1 MLQVKTKAAAE
12 DPGVLSLVLP
22 VTLAAAATVAAAAVT
37 LAGEDM
43 SLSSLAGLLAL
54 FAAAA
59 FTEAF
64 PLPIEGIPIGRTS
77 FASVFVVGAI
87 VLYGWA
93 DGTFLSFLVQ
103 LTVETGRRRGPIRIA
118 YNSSVYALAAAAG
131 GAAAAAVAGLPLDQM
146 VLQTPAAAAA
156 FYTVDLVL
164 VSLVVA
170 RAGHEPF
177 GALLRRTLGTVGLP
191 LAIMISLS
199 VALVVLWDRSPF
211 LIAALFG
218 PLVAFDLYQRSQL
231 RALEA
236 MRAAVTDPLTGL
248 GNRRRFDERLIEE
261 VPPST
266 PASSVS
272 VCLLDVDGLK
282 RINDRYGHPIGDL
295 ALAAVGARLAS
306 SGEAFRLG
314 GDEFA
319 LLLPGFEPEQA
330 RLLVELVLV
339 DLELEAILDEAVNV
353 SGGIAAYPR
362 DGETPEGLI
371 GRADEALYHAKRHA
385 PGSVYAPGDN
395 GAGLRSFTVV
405 SDSPTDRATRLR
417 AATSLSRAVDSRDA
431 LGGSHSQSV
440 GRLAARIAARLG
452 CDAEQCELL
461 ELAGRLHDLGKV
473 AIPDEILE
481 KPGPLAPDER
491 KVLER
496 HPTVGSNMLTSLG
509 LEVVAH
515 WVLHHHEHWD
525 GTGYPDR
532 LAREAIPLPARIL
545 AAADAFDVL
554 VSDHIYRGRLSRA
567 QALAELERGAGT
579 QFDPA
584 VVAALVAE
592 LGGPEYDL

>member
-1 MLQVKTKAAAE
+1 MLQVRTKAAAE

-22 VTLAAAATVAAAAVT
+22 VTLAAAATVAAAAVS
-37 LAGEDM
+37 LAGEGM

-93 DGTFLSFLVQ
+93 DGTILSFLVQ

-131 GAAAAAVAGLPLDQM
+131 GAAAAATAGLPLDYM
-146 VLQTPAAAAA
+146 VVQTPAAAAA

-177 GALLRRTLGTVGLP
+177 GALLRRTLGTVSLP

-248 GNRRRFDERLIEE
+248 GNRRRFDERLNEE

-266 PASSVS
+266 PASPVS

-330 RLLVELVLV
+330 RLLIELVLV

-353 SGGIAAYPR
+353 SGGIAAFPR
-362 DGETPEGLI
+362 DGETPEGLVD
-371 GRADEALYHAKRHA
+371 RADEALYHAKRQA
-385 PGSVYAPGDN
+385 PGSVYARGD

-405 SDSPTDRATRLR
+405 SESPTDRATRLN

-440 GRLAARIAARLG
+440 GRLAARIGARMG
-452 CDAEQCELL
+452 CDVEQCELL

-491 KVLER
+491 RVLER
-496 HPTVGSNMLTSLG
+496 HPTVGSHMLTSLG
-509 LEVVAH
+509 LEAVAD
-515 WVLHHHEHWD
+515 WVLHHHEQWN
-525 GTGYPDR
+525 GMGYPEG
-532 LAREAIPLPARIL
+532 LAGEAIPLPARIL
-545 AAADAFDVL
+545 AAVDAFDVL

-579 QFDPA
+579 QFDPK
-584 VVAALVAE
+584 VVEALVAE